1 MLGRIISPLR
11 AFNPQARIF
20 FAVIVGLSLVVDGLY
35 SVLLNLVPAAPGNTA
50 LNSSGWLTRSV
61 F

>member
-35 SVLLNLVPAAPGNTA
+35 SVLLNLYLLRLEYGIEFIGLVNAVG
-50 LNSSGWLTRSV
+50 L
-61 F
+61 